1 MTDLLVPALEFSVAK
16 STLSTVMD
24 SVFHSHQPYL
34 VSRHHGRE
42 RMVLL
47 GLDVLDGLLCTD
59 KIDVRVVLDGGE
71 VTLQVPA
78 LGVLGFGDS
87 LEEATDDLLVELR
100 DYASAFFGEPDRYRA
115 NFRDGQYGM
124 LLRFALTTPDRQ
136 KDLLAWAEPE
146 HTRVLAAE

>member
-24 SVFHSHQPYL
+24 SVFHGHQPYL

-47 GLDVLDGLLCTD
+47 GLDVLDGLLCAD
-59 KIDVRVVLDGGE
+59 KIDVRVVAGGGE
-71 VTLQVPA
+71 VTVQVPA
-78 LGVLGFGDS
+78 LGVLGFGDN
-87 LEEATDDLLVELR
+87 LEEAIEDLLVELR
-100 DYASAFFGEPDRYRA
+100 DYATAFFGEPDRYRG
-115 NFRDGQYGM
+115 NVRDGQYGM

-146 HTRVLAAE
+146 PPRVPAAE